1 MHLNFSEESASA
13 SLDIGGVDFDSISD
27 IDNDPAILSFTIHD
41 IDIKNVD
48 DNKVGITNSQQDIDH
63 TTQEVGDIEV

>member
-1 MHLNFSEESASA
+1 MDFNFSEESTSA

-27 IDNDPAILSFTIHD
+27 IDNEPAILSFTIHD